1 MTAAP
6 PDVLLQVEHL
16 TIAYGSAMALSDVAF
31 AVLAGEVHGI
41 LGEDGAG
48 KTTLMK
54 IIGGYIPAGSYSGQ
68 ITLQGRPLQLRSIKD
83 GLRNRIAIVPR
94 KIALFDHMSV
104 AENVT
109 MASGEI
115 QRRLTVSPRTAQ
127 KQAEA
132 VLRRWE
138 IVVPLNAD
146 VRSLSP
152 LQRRQLMIANALGV
166 DPLLLV
172 LDEPLAG
179 LPDSRSISV
188 MVRTVRRL
196 AERGVTCLCLARRLA
211 DATLVADHITVLRD
225 GAVAGQWRREDFD
238 EPALAA
244 AMASQRAYD
253 PEAATQ
259 YDDFGQRKG
268 VLDHWFKGTRRQP

>member
-1 MTAAP
+1 MRS
-6 PDVLLQVEHL
+6 DVLLRIDHV
-16 TIAYGSAMALSDVAF
+16 TMAYDAAVALSDVSF
-31 AVLAGEVHGI
+31 DVLSGEVHGL

-54 IIGGYIPAGSYSGQ
+54 IVGGYIPASAYSGQ
-68 ITLQGRPLQLRSIKD
+68 LLYQGQPLHMRSIKD
-83 GLRNRIAIVPR
+83 GLRQGIAIVPR
-94 KIALFDHMSV
+94 KIALFDHMSI

-115 QRRLTVSPRTAQ
+115 QRRLTISRRAAQDQATAL
-127 KQAEA
+127 
-132 VLRRWE
+132 LRRWE
-138 IVVPLNAD
+138 IAVPLDAD

-179 LPDSRSISV
+179 MADSRSISV
-188 MVRTVRRL
+188 LVRMIRRL
-196 AERGVTCLCLARRLA
+196 AERGVTCLYLARRPV
-211 DATLVADHITVLRD
+211 DATLVSDHITVLRD
-225 GAVAGQWRREDFD
+225 GAVAGQWQREDFD

-253 PEAATQ
+253 PEAANQ

-268 VLDHWFKGTRRQP
+268 VFDHWFKGTRRQP